1 MLCVSSEPCSVM
13 KLFLLSLA
21 EHGWIS
27 TPHRATEVLTQ
38 LALYSTPPGGGLTP
52 IEPPPLSVYVTPP
65 NGGSSRRKKKKQY
78 DPSMDHK
85 ESALS
90 KEDEKSTD
98 DSVSADGEA
107 FCASGLVSTMTET
120 EFVQLSSMIP
130 SFSDSKVHCTES
142 LQGKQKN
149 CVLCKYLGRKTNE
162 GLLKVRTRAKCNAC
176 DTPLCKGPPR
186 NCFRDF
192 HELYKKFKFP
202 DLKWSHASVY
212 QYPGRGVNARF
223 IISPDINDP
232 LQQQW
237 GKYCCFFF
245 LYKQPVLKPMYN
257 KIDHD
262 RTRRLGCN
270 RRCDCSMAM
279 HVAPSICFTY
289 WHCENMGVGD
299 FLHLFLYSSY
309 LKDPYSPYLSGISI
323 FSTCKEMNMF
333 LEVFFLKSH
342 WLHEFSRYEYESILI
357 LFSSK
362 QFSHL
367 TNFKGIYIY
376 PKHFSCSPNWI
387 LSKSVNW
394 LKSI

>member
-1 MLCVSSEPCSVM
+1 MQSLNVKKLSMLCVSSEPCSVM

-237 GKYCCFFF
+237 GKYCWFFF
-245 LYKQPVLKPMYN
+245 YINNRFLNQCTTKLIMIGLQDLVVPEGVIAQWLCTWLPLYALLTDIVKIWVL
-257 KIDHD
+257 
-262 RTRRLGCN
+262 
-270 RRCDCSMAM
+270 
-279 HVAPSICFTY
+279 V
-289 WHCENMGVGD
+289 
-299 FLHLFLYSSY
+299 
-309 LKDPYSPYLSGISI
+309 I
-323 FSTCKEMNMF
+323 F
-333 LEVFFLKSH
+333 
-342 WLHEFSRYEYESILI
+342 
-357 LFSSK
+357 
-362 QFSHL
+362 
-367 TNFKGIYIY
+367 YIY
-376 PKHFSCSPNWI
+376 FYI
-387 LSKSVNW
+387 L
-394 LKSI
+394 LI

>member
-1 MLCVSSEPCSVM
+1 MEAAADAKRKNSMTLQWITKRVRWAKRMKRVRTIQCRLMGRPSV
-13 KLFLLSLA
+13 LVGWYPQWLRLSLFSCPVWFLHSVTPRFTVLKA
-21 EHGWIS
+21 CKENRRTVFSASTWVEKPMKDYWRFEPEPNVTLVILHYAKDRPGTVSGTSMSCTRNSNFQTWNGVMLLCTSTLEEGW
-27 TPHRATEVLTQ
+27 T
-38 LALYSTPPGGGLTP
+38 LAL
-52 IEPPPLSVYVTPP
+52 
-65 NGGSSRRKKKKQY
+65 SSAQI
-78 DPSMDHK
+78 
-85 ESALS
+85 
-90 KEDEKSTD
+90 
-98 DSVSADGEA
+98 
-107 FCASGLVSTMTET
+107 
-120 EFVQLSSMIP
+120 SMIP
-130 SFSDSKVHCTES
+130 F
-142 LQGKQKN
+142 N
-149 CVLCKYLGRKTNE
+149 NNE
-162 GLLKVRTRAKCNAC
+162 ENTAV
-176 DTPLCKGPPR
+176 
-186 NCFRDF
+186 
-192 HELYKKFKFP
+192 
-202 DLKWSHASVY
+202 
-212 QYPGRGVNARF
+212 
-223 IISPDINDP
+223 
-232 LQQQW
+232 
-237 GKYCCFFF
+237 FFF

-262 RTRRLGCN
+262 RTRRLGCT

-342 WLHEFSRYEYESILI
+342 WLHEFSRYEYEIILI

>member
-85 ESALS
+85 ESAFS

-232 LQQQW
+232 LQQQ
-237 GKYCCFFF
+237 
-245 LYKQPVLKPMYN
+245 
-257 KIDHD
+257 
-262 RTRRLGCN
+262 
-270 RRCDCSMAM
+270 
-279 HVAPSICFTY
+279 
-289 WHCENMGVGD
+289 
-299 FLHLFLYSSY
+299 
-309 LKDPYSPYLSGISI
+309 
-323 FSTCKEMNMF
+323 
-333 LEVFFLKSH
+333 
-342 WLHEFSRYEYESILI
+342 
-357 LFSSK
+357 
-362 QFSHL
+362 
-367 TNFKGIYIY
+367 
-376 PKHFSCSPNWI
+376 
-387 LSKSVNW
+387 
-394 LKSI
+394 